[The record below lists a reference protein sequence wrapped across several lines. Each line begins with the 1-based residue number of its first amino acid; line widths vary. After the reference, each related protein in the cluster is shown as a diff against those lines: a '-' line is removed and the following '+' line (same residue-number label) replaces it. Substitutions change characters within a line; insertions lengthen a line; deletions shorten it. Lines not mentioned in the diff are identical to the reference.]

1 MLHSSGTASSL
12 TSSIHCVLQLNSM
25 DVPAAWRKVDVIRE
39 ARAAQVHFF
48 DCEQNRQVLEE
59 IFFLKRLQTIRDFFR
74 LCGSFAQTLSGKRTC
89 FGVLSL

>member
-1 MLHSSGTASSL
+1 
-12 TSSIHCVLQLNSM
+12 M

-74 LCGSFAQTLSGKRTC
+74 LCGSFAQTLSGKKPFTLLGL
-89 FGVLSL
+89 FDNFFPAFLLHLETWGHNG